1 MDLTE
6 EKLEENCQ
14 ELNNKTKT
22 KIKLKLNVRSDCG
35 TLKKKGPVRI

>member
-14 ELNNKTKT
+14 ELNNKT